1 MKGCSGIAL
10 LWIFGALSTPGRAA
24 ENMKFLGTLVE
35 PPACT
40 INNGGNID
48 VDFGNRVGVK
58 KVDGVNYL
66 QPMNYQI
73 TCDPNANANA
83 WRMTLEIAGKAA
95 TYDKAGVVT
104 NVTDLAIQIR
114 QNGVPFELNKPIAI
128 NLTNPPQLEAVPVK
142 RAGSTLK
149 EGAFEATA
157 TLKAVYQ

>member
-1 MKGCSGIAL
+1 MKGYSGMVL
-10 LWIFGALSTPGRAA
+10 LLACGALSTPGLAA
-24 ENMKFLGTLVE
+24 ENMKFYGTLVE

-40 INNGGNID
+40 INSGGNVD

-73 TCDPNANANA
+73 SCVPDANA
-83 WRMTLEIAGKAA
+83 WRMTLEIAGETA
-95 TYDKAGVVT
+95 TYDKAGVIT
-104 NVTDLAIQIR
+104 NITDLAIQIR

-128 NLTNPPQLEAVPVK
+128 NPTNPPQLEAVPVK
-142 RAGSTLK
+142 RPGSTLK